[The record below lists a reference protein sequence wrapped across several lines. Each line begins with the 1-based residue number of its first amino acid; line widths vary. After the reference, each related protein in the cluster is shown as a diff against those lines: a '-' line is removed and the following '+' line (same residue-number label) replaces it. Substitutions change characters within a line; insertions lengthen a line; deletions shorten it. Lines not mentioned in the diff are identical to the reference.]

1 MTTVPIAGTVL
12 AAILAM
18 LLLAGTAV
26 AAPTV
31 VVANGNDSGP
41 GSLRQA
47 LEDVDPG
54 GTITIPASVGE
65 ISLDTELVINKSLT
79 IEGAGASRTAIDAQ
93 HRSRAMLVVGFP
105 KVTVSGV
112 QILDGEIAA
121 EGGTIRGGGIFL
133 NEGALTLDHDLLVG
147 NVLDA
152 GVGGHSGVA
161 EGGAVVSLAGT
172 ELTLRETT
180 VSDNVARAGATGEAL
195 GGGIAA
201 YGTLTVEGGQVKG
214 NTAQGVLDEGGG
226 IFFHG
231 PRAALADLS
240 LTGNAAEPVGDKGAD
255 TYGGGVELDGGSE
268 NLIDGVTIAENVADG
283 DGINATEG
291 TAVGGG
297 LDVVGTGTAIV
308 NTTIADNTVTTE
320 VNEGGHAIG
329 GGISIAGPTKIVN
342 STISGNSSQASGAYL
357 LSLGGDLYG
366 SFVSITFE
374 NSIVADGTVVGGT
387 GNCATAS
394 TEIISEGH
402 NIDSLDDCDFHARRD
417 RVDTDPGLRPLAENG
432 GPVETMALQ
441 PDSPAIGAGATAACP
456 EIDARGVLRP
466 AGAACD
472 IGAFEVATPIATTE
486 AAPGVGAAG
495 ATLSGAA
502 TNPDLTPG
510 SVSFQYGTSAAYGS
524 TTAAQPIGATSRT
537 APFTAAVT
545 GLSPDT
551 TYHFRIVVQNRV
563 GTAFGEDQTLTTA
576 PGPISTP
583 GPATG
588 EAAPSRKRPRLT
600 VRHLG
605 GLRFKLRCTAA
616 PCRGRL
622 VATATS
628 GRHRVVVAQA
638 RFDLRVGRTKTLALK
653 LGPGGRRLAA
663 LRGGLT
669 LVARPTLQ
677 GGGSTPAKP
686 LRFRLGRPPRGSR
699 R

>member
-1 MTTVPIAGTVL
+1 
-12 AAILAM
+12 
-18 LLLAGTAV
+18 
-26 AAPTV
+26 
-31 VVANGNDSGP
+31 
-41 GSLRQA
+41 
-47 LEDVDPG
+47 
-54 GTITIPASVGE
+54 
-65 ISLDTELVINKSLT
+65 
-79 IEGAGASRTAIDAQ
+79 
-93 HRSRAMLVVGFP
+93 SRAMLVVGFP

-121 EGGTIRGGGIFL
+121 EGGTIRGGGIFV
-133 NEGALTLDHDLLVG
+133 NEGELTLDRDLLVG

-161 EGGAVVSLAGT
+161 AGGAVVSLAGT
-172 ELTLRETT
+172 ELTLRETNI
-180 VSDNVARAGATGEAL
+180 SDNVARAGATGEAL

-231 PRAALADLS
+231 PRAALAGLS

-255 TYGGGVELDGGSE
+255 TYGGGVALNGGSE

-297 LDVVGTGTAIV
+297 LEVVGTGTTVV

-329 GGISIAGPTKIVN
+329 GGLSIAGPTKIVN

-357 LSLGGDLYG
+357 LSLGGNLYTDQP
-366 SFVSITFE
+366 VSFE
-374 NSIVADGTVVGGT
+374 NSIVAEGTVVGGA

-394 TEIISEGH
+394 TEITSEGH
-402 NIDSLDDCDFHARRD
+402 NIDSLDDCNFHARRD
-417 RVDTDPGLRPLAENG
+417 RVDTDPDLRPLAENG

-441 PDSPAIGAGATAACP
+441 PDSPAIAAGAVAACP
-456 EIDARGVLRP
+456 ETDARGVLRP
-466 AGAACD
+466 TGAVCD
-472 IGAFEVATPIATTE
+472 IGAFEIATPIATTE
-486 AAPGVGAAG
+486 PATDVGTAD

-510 SVSFQYGTSAAYGS
+510 SVSFQYGTSTAYGS
-524 TTAAQPIGATSRT
+524 TTPAQPIGATTRT
-537 APFTAAVT
+537 APFIAAAT

-551 TYHFRIVVQNRV
+551 TYHFRIVVQNQV

-576 PGPISTP
+576 PGPTP
-583 GPATG
+583 SPGVGGPA
-588 EAAPSRKRPRLT
+588 PSGKRPRLT

-605 GLRFKLRCTAA
+605 GLRFKLRCSVA
-616 PCRGRL
+616 PCHGRL
-622 VATATS
+622 VATAAS

-638 RFDLRVGRTKTLALK
+638 KFDLGVGRTRTLALK
-653 LGPGGRRLAA
+653 LDPAGRRLAT
-663 LRGGLT
+663 RRDGLT
-669 LVARPTLQ
+669 LMARPTLR
-677 GGGSTPAKP
+677 GGGSTPARP
-686 LRFRLGRPPRGSR
+686 LRFRLRPPRRTPPARPRSR
-699 R
+699 RR